1 MNKFIKFSYYN
12 GVVVL
17 FIWLIVLLYKINF
30 WLSLIGAVILIFIF
44 IYFTPKILRILND
57 TFWTQY
63 SNQKIDKG
71 FSLIEFLIV
80 VAIIDILAAEVGS
93 IYPS

>member
-57 TFWTQY
+57 TFWT
-63 SNQKIDKG
+63 
-71 FSLIEFLIV
+71 
-80 VAIIDILAAEVGS
+80 
-93 IYPS
+93 